1 METLQSKDQLKEF
14 IKESITDGIVE
25 IVSSQFSR
33 AIVENENK
41 KWNFVFSKEEME
53 LAIKNY
59 SIWFNSDSNV
69 IELTDR
75 ERNKIFS
82 MKFYDSTL

>member
-1 METLQSKDQLKEF
+1 
-14 IKESITDGIVE
+14 
-25 IVSSQFSR
+25 
-33 AIVENENK
+33 
-41 KWNFVFSKEEME
+41 ME